1 MSENKGEIHIG
12 GGHHLT
18 IKASQIV
25 RMKETIRLFKNNKV
39 VELDI
44 EITTDFEKIPSE
56 YHQSLIHMLT
66 ARYGGIVNCHNNTD
80 PFEIEEP
87 PKKRWFQFWK

>member
-44 EITTDFEKIPSE
+44 
-56 YHQSLIHMLT
+56 
-66 ARYGGIVNCHNNTD
+66 
-80 PFEIEEP
+80 
-87 PKKRWFQFWK
+87 